1 MKPFRDMLKEV
12 FGQSEADSI
21 LKRIDA
27 SIESL
32 WSEII
37 EFRADLRYLQGK

>member
-21 LKRIDA
+21 VKRID
-27 SIESL
+27 EPVERL

-37 EFRADLRYLQGK
+37 EFRADLGYL